1 MKKKGKKE
9 ETAKIEEKAL
19 YAIKITLGILLI
31 AAGIAGLFLPIIPGI
46 LLIII
51 GLVLLG
57 NRKIKSL
64 LSSMIRKIRKKFK

>member
-64 LSSMIRKIRKKFK
+64 LSRIIRKIKKKFK

>member
-1 MKKKGKKE
+1 MKKKRKKE

-31 AAGIAGLFLPIIPGI
+31 AAGIAGLFLTIIPGI